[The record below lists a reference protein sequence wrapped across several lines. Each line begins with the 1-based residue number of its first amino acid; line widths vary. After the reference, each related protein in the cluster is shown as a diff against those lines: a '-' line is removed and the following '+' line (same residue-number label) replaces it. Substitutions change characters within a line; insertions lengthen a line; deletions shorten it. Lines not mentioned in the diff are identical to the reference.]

1 MFNMGVL
8 AVGQIV
14 SSEDVLKMDGYV
26 DPTVALLSGLSIY
39 YVQDA
44 GSAGPTGGDIE
55 DEAFLA
61 LADYLA
67 MKAAV
72 AFNLGDD
79 AKLTALGL
87 KAESDLRTIS
97 AAPRTAKPRKKTKTA
112 PAAGVRVTVAPAAAT
127 VASAC
132 AVETFGRPT

>member
-1 MFNMGVL
+1 MSKTRAELIERALFNMGVL

-14 SSEDVLKMDGYV
+14 SPEDVLKMDGYV

-55 DEAFLA
+55 DEAFLP

-97 AAPRTAKPRKKTKTA
+97 AAPRTLKTLRVD
-112 PAAGVRVTVAPAAAT
+112 AAISNRRWGMSLNQFLSGT
-127 VASAC
+127 
-132 AVETFGRPT
+132 